1 MNWIPGMKHVV
12 SAFFWTLILTFPAV
26 NAISQIHQGENLKMN
41 FIPIQP
47 GDTPAEILEKA
58 SHIVP
63 SQRQFE
69 WQEMEFIA
77 FTHFGMNTFSN
88 REWGEG
94 TDAPALFNPDDF
106 DADQW
111 ARVIHDAGMKMII
124 LTARHHDGFCLW
136 PSRWTD
142 YSVLKSNWRNG
153 KGDVVKEVSDA
164 CHKYG
169 LKFGIYLSP
178 WDRHEPFYGN
188 SPRYNEFFR
197 NQLRE
202 LLTNYGKI
210 SEVWFDGACGE
221 GANGKKQVYDWPSYY
236 HVIRDLQPDAV
247 IAIMGPDV
255 RWVGTESGTGR
266 ETEWSVLPDVVGNT
280 DSIAASSQQIP
291 MDSAFI
297 PRNFMDQDLGGRDKI
312 MKANNLFWYPAETD
326 VSIRPGWFYHPEE
339 DSLVKSPE
347 RLVDIYFS
355 SVGMNSVLLL
365 NIPPNKH
372 GRIQDQD
379 VKSLAGMRKIL
390 DETFRNDLVLAAGSR
405 SSKNAYEYSL
415 GFPQRFNVALLQ
427 EEITQGQRI
436 EKFRIEYLDGK
447 EWKVCASGTTVG
459 YKRLLRFKEV
469 SATEI
474 RLVIESSRGTAIIKS
489 FGVYHME
496 MKNQE

>member
-41 FIPIQP
+41 IIRIQP

>member
-94 TDAPALFNPDDF
+94 TDAPALFNPYDL

>member
-1 MNWIPGMKHVV
+1 
-12 SAFFWTLILTFPAV
+12 
-26 NAISQIHQGENLKMN
+26 
-41 FIPIQP
+41 
-47 GDTPAEILEKA
+47 
-58 SHIVP
+58 
-63 SQRQFE
+63 
-69 WQEMEFIA
+69 MEFIA